1 MLFYL
6 LDLFGVAVFAIS
18 GALVAMRRSMDVL
31 GVIVIATVT
40 ATGGGTLRDVLLDR
54 HPIFWLTDPAY
65 PFVIIASATAVLVY
79 SRFREPPG
87 SSLLIAD
94 AFGLAL
100 FTVSGAQIA
109 EQANLPAISVVL
121 LATMTGVAGGV
132 LRDILCAE
140 IPLVLRRDIYATASI
155 AGAAVY
161 LVLKQTALPIAG
173 ITLIAMVAV
182 FALRLAA
189 IVWGL
194 HLPRFDLKPGRPLI
208 RPARGPPNLRSP
220 ARSRNVQQMEQ

>member
-18 GALVAMRRSMDVL
+18 GALVAMRRSMDAL

-194 HLPRFDLKPGRPLI
+194 HLPRFDLKPGRP
-208 RPARGPPNLRSP
+208 
-220 ARSRNVQQMEQ
+220 

>member
-40 ATGGGTLRDVLLDR
+40 AIGGGTLRDVLLDR

-194 HLPRFDLKPGRPLI
+194 HLPRFDLKPGRP
-208 RPARGPPNLRSP
+208 
-220 ARSRNVQQMEQ
+220 